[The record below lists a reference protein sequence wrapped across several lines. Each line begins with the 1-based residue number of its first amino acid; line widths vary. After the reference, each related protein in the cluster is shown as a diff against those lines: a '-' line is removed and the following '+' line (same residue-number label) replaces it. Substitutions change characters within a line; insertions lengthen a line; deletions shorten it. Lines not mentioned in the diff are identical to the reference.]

1 MSAMTPLPVAG
12 YTTQSEQNVALVNQ
26 NKRIEEMVL
35 RQLDL
40 VAQAS
45 GVDARWFAVGR
56 RHIETGF
63 MEVNRSIFKPERLKG
78 ELK

>member
-1 MSAMTPLPVAG
+1 MSDMVPLPVSG

-45 GVDARWFAVGR
+45 GVDQRWLAVGR

-78 ELK
+78 DF